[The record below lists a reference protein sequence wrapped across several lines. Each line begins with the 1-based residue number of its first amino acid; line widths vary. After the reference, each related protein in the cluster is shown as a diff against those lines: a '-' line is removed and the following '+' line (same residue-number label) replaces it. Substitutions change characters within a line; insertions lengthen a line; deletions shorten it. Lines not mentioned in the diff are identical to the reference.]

1 MRPQLLLL
9 IVGMGIATYLTRAPL
24 FLAFSWRALPAPV
37 EQWLRHVPV
46 ALLAALIVPTLLRP
60 HGALWSPATIPYL
73 VGTAVTVLTL
83 SCTKNVIVVVA
94 AGVATV
100 ALCRVVLGQ

>member
-9 IVGMGIATYLTRAPL
+9 IVGMGIATYLTRAPF
-24 FLAFSWRALPAPV
+24 FLAFSRRALPSRV
-37 EQWLRHVPV
+37 ERWLRHVPV
-46 ALLAALIVPTLLRP
+46 ALLAALIVPTLLMP
-60 HGALWSPATIPYL
+60 DGALLSAATIPYL
-73 VGTAVTVLTL
+73 LGTAVTALTL

-94 AGVATV
+94 AGVTTV